1 MFAYDHRN
9 YRYILV
15 DFTNV
20 RELKKRSTLAFSIVN
35 ARCSSDLRKFNRSV
49 VWIDLKPMY

>member
-9 YRYILV
+9 YILV